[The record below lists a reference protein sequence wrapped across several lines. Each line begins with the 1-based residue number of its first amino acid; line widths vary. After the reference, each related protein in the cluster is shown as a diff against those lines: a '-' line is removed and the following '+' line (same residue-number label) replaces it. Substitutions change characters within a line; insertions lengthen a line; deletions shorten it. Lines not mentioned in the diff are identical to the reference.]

1 MSCNILSLI
10 LALESVGGM
19 THSCITAKKK
29 PFLSF
34 EASPDLEAT
43 DDTEQIPRV

>member
-29 PFLSF
+29 KKALP
-34 EASPDLEAT
+34 
-43 DDTEQIPRV
+43 II

>member
-29 PFLSF
+29 KALP
-34 EASPDLEAT
+34 
-43 DDTEQIPRV
+43 II